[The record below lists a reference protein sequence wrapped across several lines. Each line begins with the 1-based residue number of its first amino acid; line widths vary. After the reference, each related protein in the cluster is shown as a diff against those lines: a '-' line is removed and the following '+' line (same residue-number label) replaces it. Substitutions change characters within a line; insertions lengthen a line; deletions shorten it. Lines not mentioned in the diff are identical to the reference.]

1 MTTLRDL
8 WMSKRLTS
16 TEAAARAGISVP
28 TLYKANRK
36 EVIAERNIIAI
47 CQTLGITRAEYDA
60 LEVCPM
66 AERYRQSP

>member
-16 TEAAARAGISVP
+16 TEVAAAAGISPP

-36 EVIAERNIIAI
+36 EVIAERSIVAI
-47 CQTLGITRAEYDA
+47 CQVLGITRQEYDA
-60 LEVCPM
+60 LDVCPM
-66 AERYRQSP
+66 ADRYRDK

>member
-16 TEAAARAGISVP
+16 TEVAARAGISTP

-47 CQTLGITRAEYDA
+47 CQVLGISKDEYEA
-60 LEVCPM
+60 LDVCPM
-66 AERYRQSP
+66 ADRYRQP